1 MHFNNFLIM
10 YLTVAISF
18 SFLIIPSSF
27 AQRNDNFFLYDN
39 SEYGIKI
46 IYPSNWEL
54 IENFEK
60 FGASNEN
67 LFNINIAAFQP
78 PREGALDMITESV
91 IISIINLPDTMFDPT
106 VLAFFTPLEMWTDF
120 KIQFGETSIANF
132 NLLGSTETILA
143 NNPAH
148 KIVYTH
154 IDQRDIIKQMDIY
167 TIIGSQVYEISY
179 VAEESKFNSYLP
191 LVEQMLDSISIS

>member
-1 MHFNNFLIM
+1 M

-60 FGASNEN
+60 FGASNED

-78 PREGALDMITESV
+78 PREGALDMITDSV
-91 IISIINLPDTMFDPT
+91 IISIINLPDSMFDPT
-106 VLAFFTPLEMWTDF
+106 VLEFFTLLEMWTDF

-132 NLLGSTETILA
+132 NLLGSTETMLA